1 MFRMM
6 RSVMM
11 SPDGADNGGGTE
23 ASKSLQNPVSD
34 PAKVNP
40 NGSSEEGVKTDSK
53 ASKTYTQE
61 EVNALLAKE
70 KRQGKNSVLK
80 ALGLQSVDEGKA
92 TIESARQ
99 AANANKTAEEV
110 AAEALNTEKAAR
122 SKAESDLTVAQRTI
136 AVMKAGF
143 KPEYVD
149 DVVAIA
155 SVKVTEDKDFDAVIE
170 DMKKTHQFYLVEQ
183 KKEDPGTGTP
193 VAGFKKTEK
202 NSTEKTYGQRLAENK
217 VAEYQR
223 VNKVDFF
230 KK

>member
-1 MFRMM
+1 MFKMM
-6 RSVMM
+6 RNVMLSPEGSV
-11 SPDGADNGGGTE
+11 GGSE
-23 ASKSLQNPVSD
+23 SVQNPVSD
-34 PAKVNP
+34 PSKANQPGKD
-40 NGSSEEGVKTDSK
+40 ETGVKNDSK
-53 ASKTYTQE
+53 PSKTYTQE

-92 TIESARQ
+92 AIEAAQ
-99 AANANKTAEEV
+99 KAANANKTAEEV
-110 AAEALNTEKAAR
+110 AAEALNAEKTAR

-217 VAEYQR
+217 VAEFQKA
-223 VNKVDFF
+223 NKVNFF
-230 KK
+230 KN

>member
-1 MFRMM
+1 MFKTM
-6 RSVMM
+6 RIMY
-11 SPDGADNGGGTE
+11 SPESSAEGAVSPQNPSLNQQKANPQSEGKE
-23 ASKSLQNPVSD
+23 ASESV
-34 PAKVNP
+34 
-40 NGSSEEGVKTDSK
+40 TK

-92 TIESARQ
+92 AIESARQ
-99 AANANKTAEEV
+99 VANANKTAEEV
-110 AAEALNTEKAAR
+110 AAEALNTEKIAR
-122 SKAESDLTVAQRTI
+122 SKAENDLTVAQRTI
-136 AVMKAGF
+136 SVMKAGF

-155 SVKVTEDKDFDAVIE
+155 STKVTEDKDFDAVID

-193 VAGFKKTEK
+193 AAGFKKTEK
-202 NSTEKTYGQRLAENK
+202 NSTEKSYGQRLAENK

-223 VNKVDFF
+223 ANKVDFF
-230 KK
+230 KN

>member
-1 MFRMM
+1 MFKTM
-6 RSVMM
+6 RIMY
-11 SPDGADNGGGTE
+11 SPESSAEGAV
-23 ASKSLQNPVSD
+23 SPQNPSLNQQ
-34 PAKVNP
+34 KVNP
-40 NGSSEEGVKTDSK
+40 QSEGKEASESATK
-53 ASKTYTQE
+53 ASKTYTQD

-92 TIESARQ
+92 AIEAAQ
-99 AANANKTAEEV
+99 KAANANKTAEEV
-110 AAEALNTEKAAR
+110 AAEALNAEKTAR

-223 VNKVDFF
+223 ANKVDFF
-230 KK
+230 KN

>member
-1 MFRMM
+1 MYKMM
-6 RSVMM
+6 RSMM
-11 SPDGADNGGGTE
+11 LSPEGSAEGA
-23 ASKSLQNPVSD
+23 VSPQD
-34 PAKVNP
+34 
-40 NGSSEEGVKTDSK
+40 GSSSQQKANPQGESKQASESVTK
-53 ASKTYTQE
+53 ASKTYTQD

-92 TIESARQ
+92 AIEAAQ
-99 AANANKTAEEV
+99 KAANANKTAEEV
-110 AAEALNTEKAAR
+110 AAEALNAEKTAR

-202 NSTEKTYGQRLAENK
+202 NSTEKTYGQRLAESK
-217 VAEYQR
+217 VAEFQKA
-223 VNKVDFF
+223 NKVNFF
-230 KK
+230 KN

>member
-1 MFRMM
+1 MYKMM
-6 RSVMM
+6 RSMM
-11 SPDGADNGGGTE
+11 LSPEGSAEGAV
-23 ASKSLQNPVSD
+23 SPQNPSLSQQ
-34 PAKVNP
+34 KVNP
-40 NGSSEEGVKTDSK
+40 QSEGKEASESVTK

-61 EVNALLAKE
+61 EVDALCAKE

-80 ALGLQSVDEGKA
+80 ALGLQSVDQGKA
-92 TIESARQ
+92 AIEAAQ
-99 AANANKTAEEV
+99 KAANANKTAEEV
-110 AAEALNTEKAAR
+110 AAEALNAEKTAR

-155 SVKVTEDKDFDAVIE
+155 SRKVTEDKDFDAVIE

-202 NSTEKTYGQRLAENK
+202 NSTEKSYGQRLAENK

-223 VNKVDFF
+223 ANKVDFF
-230 KK
+230 KN

>member
-1 MFRMM
+1 MFKTM
-6 RSVMM
+6 RIMY
-11 SPDGADNGGGTE
+11 SPEGSAEGA
-23 ASKSLQNPVSD
+23 VS
-34 PAKVNP
+34 PQSPSSNQQKVNP
-40 NGSSEEGVKTDSK
+40 QSEGKEASESVTKP
-53 ASKTYTQE
+53 SKTYTQE
-61 EVNALLAKE
+61 EVDALCAKE

-80 ALGLQSVDEGKA
+80 ALGLQSVDQGKA
-92 TIESARQ
+92 AIEAAQ
-99 AANANKTAEEV
+99 KAANANKTAEEV
-110 AAEALNTEKAAR
+110 AAEALNAEKTAR

-183 KKEDPGTGTP
+183 KKEDPGTGIP

-202 NSTEKTYGQRLAENK
+202 NSTEKSYGQRLAENK
-217 VAEYQR
+217 VAEFQKA
-223 VNKVDFF
+223 NKVNFF
-230 KK
+230 KN

>member
-1 MFRMM
+1 MYKMM
-6 RSVMM
+6 RSMM
-11 SPDGADNGGGTE
+11 LSPEGSAEG
-23 ASKSLQNPVSD
+23 SVSLQNPTSEQ
-34 PAKVNP
+34 ANVNTK
-40 NGSSEEGVKTDSK
+40 GSVEEGVKNDSK
-53 ASKTYTQE
+53 TSKTYTQE

-70 KRQGKNSVLK
+70 KRQGENSVLK

-92 TIESARQ
+92 AIEAAQ
-99 AANANKTAEEV
+99 KAANANKTAEEV
-110 AAEALNTEKAAR
+110 AAEALNAEKTAR

-155 SVKVTEDKDFDAVIE
+155 SVKVAEDKDFDAVIE

-223 VNKVDFF
+223 ANKIDFF
-230 KK
+230 KS

>member
-1 MFRMM
+1 MIKMM
-6 RSVMM
+6 RGIKL
-11 SPDGADNGGGTE
+11 SPESNAEGSPGAVTS
-23 ASKSLQNPVSD
+23 AQNAVSE
-34 PAKVNP
+34 PEKVS
-40 NGSSEEGVKTDSK
+40 GRSDVEEGVKNGSK
-53 ASKTYTQE
+53 APKTYTQE

-92 TIESARQ
+92 AIEAAQ
-99 AANANKTAEEV
+99 KAANANKTAEEV
-110 AAEALNTEKAAR
+110 AAEALNAEKTAR
-122 SKAESDLTVAQRTI
+122 SKAESDLTVAKRTI

-155 SVKVTEDKDFDAVIE
+155 STKVTDDKDFDSVIDE
-170 DMKKTHQFYLVEQ
+170 MKKTHQFYLVEQ

-193 VAGFKKTEK
+193 AAGFKKSEK
-202 NSTEKTYGQRLAENK
+202 NSNEKTYGQRLAENK

-230 KK
+230 KN

>member
-1 MFRMM
+1 MFKTM
-6 RSVMM
+6 RIMY
-11 SPDGADNGGGTE
+11 SPEGSAEGSTN
-23 ASKSLQNPVSD
+23 LQNASSEQS
-34 PAKVNP
+34 KVNT
-40 NGSSEEGVKTDSK
+40 NVGAEDAVKTDPK

-92 TIESARQ
+92 TIEAAQ
-99 AANANKTAEEV
+99 KAANVNKTAEEV
-110 AAEALNTEKAAR
+110 AAEALNAEKTAR

-202 NSTEKTYGQRLAENK
+202 NSIEKTYGQRLAENK
-217 VAEYQR
+217 VAAFKKANE
-223 VNKVDFF
+223 VNFF
-230 KK
+230 KN

>member
-1 MFRMM
+1 MFKTM
-6 RSVMM
+6 RNVML
-11 SPDGADNGGGTE
+11 SPEGSAEGYTT
-23 ASKSLQNPVSD
+23 LQNTSSEQ
-34 PAKVNP
+34 AKVNT
-40 NGSSEEGVKTDSK
+40 NVGAENAVKTDSK

-92 TIESARQ
+92 AIEAAQ
-99 AANANKTAEEV
+99 KAANANKTAEEV
-110 AAEALNTEKAAR
+110 AAEALNAEKTAR

-202 NSTEKTYGQRLAENK
+202 NSTEKSYGQRLAENK

-223 VNKVDFF
+223 ANKVDFF
-230 KK
+230 KS